1 MAKRPEEIK
10 PGLPAW
16 QGTFG
21 DLMNLLLCFFVLL
34 FSMANMDAAKFEE
47 VAASFSQA
55 FSVFSG
61 GEMAIGQGALIGDG
75 VSQLNQL
82 SAFVTSMGLAQSGE
96 DSDENEKAVGEM
108 DQQELMEAAEEEQLE
123 ASAELAEKIEQA
135 LEEGEIDDMVSLNY
149 TSQYVELTIQGSILF
164 DSGKTELKED
174 AIPVVDKVGQILETF
189 AGGTI
194 DIEGHTD
201 NVPMSGGGKYANND
215 ELSSGRALS
224 VFYYLTENT
233 TLDPSKIVHTGR
245 GQYDPIA
252 DNSTD
257 EGRARNRRVEIKIYN
272 PLSGSY

>member
-1 MAKRPEEIK
+1 MAKKPEEIK

-82 SAFVTSMGLAQSGE
+82 SAYVTSMGLAQSGE
-96 DSDENEKAVGEM
+96 DSDESEKAVGDM
-108 DQQELMEAAEEEQLE
+108 DQEELMNAAEEEQLE
-123 ASAELAEKIEQA
+123 ASAELAEKIEKA
-135 LEEGEIDDMVSLNY
+135 LDEGEIDDMVSLNY

-164 DSGKTELKED
+164 DSGKTELKAD
-174 AIPVVDKVGQILETF
+174 AIPVIDKVGQILEAY
-189 AGGTI
+189 AGGTV

-201 NVPMSGGGKYANND
+201 NIPMSGGGKYSNND

-224 VFYYLTENT
+224 VFYYLTEHTN
-233 TLDPSKIVHTGR
+233 LDPANLVHTGR
-245 GQYDPIA
+245 GQYEPIA

-257 EGRARNRRVEIKIYN
+257 EGRARNRRVEIKTY
-272 PLSGSY
+272 

>member
-1 MAKRPEEIK
+1 MAKKQEEIK

-82 SAFVTSMGLAQSGE
+82 SAYVTSMGLAQSGE

-108 DQQELMEAAEEEQLE
+108 DQEELMNAAEEEQLE
-123 ASAELAEKIEQA
+123 ASAELAEKIEKA
-135 LEEGEIDDMVSLNY
+135 LDEGEIDDMVSLNY

-164 DSGKTELKED
+164 DSGKTELKAD
-174 AIPVVDKVGQILETF
+174 AIPVIDKVGQILEAY
-189 AGGTI
+189 AGGTV

-201 NVPMSGGGKYANND
+201 NIPMSGGGKYSNND

-224 VFYYLTENT
+224 VFYYLTEHTN
-233 TLDPSKIVHTGR
+233 LDPANLVHTGR
-245 GQYDPIA
+245 GQYEPIA

-272 PLSGSY
+272 PLSSSY